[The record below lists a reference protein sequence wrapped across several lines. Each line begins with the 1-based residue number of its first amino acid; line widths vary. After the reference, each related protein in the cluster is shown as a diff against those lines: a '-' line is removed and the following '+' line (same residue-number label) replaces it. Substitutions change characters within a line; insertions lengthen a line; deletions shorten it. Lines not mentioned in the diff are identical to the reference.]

1 MFSGHAWWC
10 SRRSAPS
17 SGAGL
22 SACPCRRADLFAR
35 ILHAREPVL
44 TATTDYVQAR
54 VRPARWRVRPNVAA
68 VGIDAADQAPR
79 AITRADIDAADLV
92 VTLTGVEDL
101 PPLDSVCYEVWK
113 VDGHIETLEQM
124 RDLRDALSGRVAD
137 LLARVTRADSP

>member
-1 MFSGHAWWC
+1 
-10 SRRSAPS
+10 
-17 SGAGL
+17 
-22 SACPCRRADLFAR
+22 
-35 ILHAREPVL
+35 
-44 TATTDYVQAR
+44 
-54 VRPARWRVRPNVAA
+54 

-92 VTLTGVEDL
+92 VTLAGVEDL